1 MYFDLLKL
9 PLPGAI
15 LFWQLLPKLGS
26 QVYYNV
32 CFSFDVGTK
41 AADANQLL
49 VIMWVLTAGDDDSA
63 KGIFSENLNP
73 SSGVNAENIDLH
85 VTKLLMDIFVLK
97 K

>member
-1 MYFDLLKL
+1 MYLDLLKL

-49 VIMWVLTAGDDDSA
+49 
-63 KGIFSENLNP
+63 E
-73 SSGVNAENIDLH
+73 
-85 VTKLLMDIFVLK
+85 
-97 K
+97 